1 LDPLTET
8 VRLLRPKALTWKQA
22 EHAGEWTLRFRGHA
36 GMAFCLIAAGNC
48 RLEMAGHQPRRLD
61 QGDYLLL
68 AAPPAWTL
76 GNGEAV
82 AGVDF
87 EAPPTSPDPHRTS
100 QPSWANR
107 GDARTVTR
115 LIGGHFGFDEANA
128 DLLAALV
135 PAVAHIRS
143 SEPGAARLR
152 SMLGLVDEEASSDR
166 PGRTVVL
173 ERLLEIMLVEA
184 IRHTSDNGGEVRQG
198 LLAGLADRQVAA
210 ALRAL
215 HDDIRRQWTVAQL
228 ADVAG
233 SSRSVFAERFNR
245 IVGMPPID
253 YLTQWRMALAKDA
266 LCAGA
271 GRLNEVAF
279 ACGYQSA
286 SAFSTAF
293 SRVVGCSP
301 ARYAAGRRA
310 QPVPDTTTD
319 VSADEASNQ
328 AAAKQPA

>member
-22 EHAGEWTLRFRGHA
+22 EQAGDWTLRFPGHA
-36 GMAFCLIAAGNC
+36 GMSFCLIAAGSC
-48 RLEMAGHQPRRLD
+48 RLEMAGHQPRLLD

-76 GNGEAV
+76 GHAEAV
-82 AGVDF
+82 TSVDF
-87 EAPPTSPDPHRTS
+87 EAPHASPDPHPTS

-107 GDARTVTR
+107 GDTRTVTR
-115 LIGGHFGFDEANA
+115 LIGGHFGFDDANA
-128 DLLAALV
+128 DLITTLV
-135 PAVAHIRS
+135 PAIAHIRS
-143 SEPGAARLR
+143 SEPGATRLR

-184 IRHTSDNGGEVRQG
+184 IRHTSDSCGEVRHG
-198 LLAGLADRQVAA
+198 LLAGLADRQLAA

-266 LCAGA
+266 LRSGA
-271 GRLNEVAF
+271 GRLNEIAF

-301 ARYAAGRRA
+301 ARYAGGRRT
-310 QPVPDTTTD
+310 QPEPDAITD
-319 VSADEASNQ
+319 VSAAQASDS